1 MEEKLGKYIDHT
13 LLKPNAKIDD
23 FVEAARIAK
32 EYECASLCIPATF
45 LADAAPV
52 LQDSQILLCTVV
64 GFPFGYSDTN
74 SKLAEV
80 NYALSLGALEIDMV
94 INIAQFVSGKY
105 MEVAQEIETL
115 ANQCHLQSAKLKVI
129 IETAYLDDAQK
140 VKACQLAYGAGADFV
155 KTSTGYAPSGAT
167 VEDIR
172 LMHETVGGKMG
183 IKASGGIQDKQSMLA
198 LIDAGATR
206 IGTSRT
212 KAILTGETASSSSAY

>member
-1 MEEKLGKYIDHT
+1 MEQKLGKYIDHT
-13 LLKPNAKIDD
+13 LLKPNAKIND
-23 FVEAARIAK
+23 FMEAARIAK

-45 LADAAPV
+45 LATAAPI
-52 LQDSQILLCTVV
+52 LQGSQTLLCTVV

-80 NYALSLGALEIDMV
+80 NYAISLGASEIDMV

-105 MEVAQEIETL
+105 MEVAQEIKTL
-115 ANQCHLQSAKLKVI
+115 ANQCHLQNAKLKVI
-129 IETAYLDDAQK
+129 IETAYLDNTQK
-140 VKACQLAYGAGADFV
+140 VKACQLSHDAGADFV
-155 KTSTGYAPSGAT
+155 KTSTGYASGGAT

-212 KAILTGETASSSSAY
+212 KAILTGETTASSTDY